1 VKHLFTPQYPVLF
14 NAPGPRCQQV
24 KHRSDGRVSLQCV
37 RRVHGF
43 DQRHLMD
50 VMDRDAVPGS
60 RTAECGCGGGIVD
73 LAHRELNDAHVHT
86 DQHIA
91 WVFAPRKKSDVR

>member
-1 VKHLFTPQYPVLF
+1 MKHLFTPHFPVLF

-24 KHRSDGRVSLQCV
+24 RHRNGRVDLQCV

-43 DQRHLMD
+43 DQNHLMD

-60 RTAECGCGGGIVD
+60 RTAECGCGGAVVD
-73 LAHRELNDAHVHT
+73 LVHRELNDEHVHT
-86 DQHIA
+86 PQHTA
-91 WVFAPRKKSDVR
+91 WVFAPRNKEEVR